1 MMQKKVYLIEYNK
14 NILSYNNN
22 ILAFTNKRAIE
33 YVKKHIRYDGDHIS
47 LVMYNR
53 YLLKTHYNV
62 ENNFEHCKLIPKDL
76 IMLRERRFYNLIVLS
91 SLNNLG
97 IALINSIEDR
107 DDGDLEF
114 NIFYMKERIPLDTDV
129 NKFNLELLWKL

>member
-22 ILAFTNKRAIE
+22 ILAFSSKRAVE
-33 YVKKHIRYDGDHIS
+33 YVKKHIRYDGNHIS
-47 LVMYNR
+47 QLMYNR
-53 YLLKTHYNV
+53 YLLKTHYNA
-62 ENNFEHCKLIPKDL
+62 ENTFDPDKFIPKDM
-76 IMLRERRFYNLIVLS
+76 IVIRDRRFYNLIVLS

-97 IALINSIEDR
+97 IVLINSIEDR

-114 NIFYMKERIPLDTDV
+114 NIFYMKDRIPLDTDV
-129 NKFNLELLWKL
+129 NKFNLELLLKL

>member
-1 MMQKKVYLIEYNK
+1 MMQKKVYIIEYNK

-22 ILAFTNKRAIE
+22 VLAFNSKRSVE
-33 YVKKHIRYDGDHIS
+33 YVKKHLKYDGNNIS
-47 LVMYNR
+47 QLMYNR
-53 YLLKTHYNV
+53 YLLKTHYNA
-62 ENNFEHCKLIPKDL
+62 ENIFDQEKLIPNDM
-76 IMLRERRFYNLIVLS
+76 IMIRDRRFYNLIVLS

-107 DDGDLEF
+107 EDGDLEF

-129 NKFNLELLWKL
+129 NKFNLELLCKL

>member
-22 ILAFTNKRAIE
+22 ILAFTSKRSVE
-33 YVKKHIRYDGDHIS
+33 YVKKHIRYDGNHIS
-47 LVMYNR
+47 QLMYNR
-53 YLLKTHYNV
+53 YLLKTHYNP
-62 ENNFEHCKLIPKDL
+62 ENTFEQDNFIPKDL

-114 NIFYMKERIPLDTDV
+114 NIFYMKDRIPLDTDV
-129 NKFNLELLWKL
+129 NKFNLELLWKI